1 MEIVIIE
8 QTDPLWL
15 RKYCKDV
22 SLKWVDVKQKAPRSK
37 ISVPTNVSHGSSI
50 CNATILPLAII
61 LFQLKSFFLTGKLI
75 YFLIYYLIIFSDL

>member
-22 SLKWVDVKQKAPRSK
+22 SLKWVDVKQK
-37 ISVPTNVSHGSSI
+37 V
-50 CNATILPLAII
+50 
-61 LFQLKSFFLTGKLI
+61 QGKK
-75 YFLIYYLIIFSDL
+75 YRY